1 MMGKMT
7 AKQLAFGWFHF
18 VLALPSIYLL
28 LGMPL
33 VLREQGWSGTQI
45 GLLQLAGLP
54 AVLKLL
60 MAFPVERCRPAGGGY
75 RAWAG
80 LLGVLLCLTL
90 LGLAYDL
97 PRTQPLRFVAWVLLI
112 SLLATWA
119 DVPVNALAIRCLP
132 AGERLRAGSIRSAA
146 LFLAAVVGGG
156 LLLVLHQRAGGAA
169 PFVLMALLLAVGGLM
184 LWGMTVPA
192 ETRSQPETLAVSARG
207 RDGAMGFFRQPAA
220 GIWVALLLLLFP
232 FVGAGWVYLK
242 PLMLDLGMP
251 AEQVAWWVG
260 VGGGTAGALA
270 SLAGQ
275 RLARGIGIG
284 LALPLYASLGALALA
299 LLGLVSHVAA
309 GQTLWLVGAGLL
321 ACAMGALSGLVFGLM
336 MHFARPGYRALD
348 YGLQA
353 SLFTLSRL
361 AMPILAGVLLD
372 GLGYAG
378 MFMVLALGMVAVGAL
393 TLPTAGRLELV
404 LSRTLPTQPTTQPL
418 ARR

>member
-1 MMGKMT
+1 MMRALT
-7 AKQLAFGWFHF
+7 VRQLAFGWCHF

-54 AVLKLL
+54 AILKLV
-60 MAFPVERCRPAGGGY
+60 MAVPVERCHLGGGGY
-75 RAWAG
+75 RAWAALLGG
-80 LLGVLLCLTL
+80 LLGLML
-90 LGLAYDL
+90 LGLAYDF
-97 PRTQPLRFVAWVLLI
+97 PMTQPLRFYAWVLLI

-132 AGERLRAGSIRSAA
+132 VEERLRAGSIRSAA

-156 LLLVLHQRAGGAA
+156 LLLVLHQRAGGVA
-169 PFVLMALLLAVGGLM
+169 PFVLMALLLAMGGFM
-184 LWGMTVPA
+184 LWGMMVPA
-192 ETRSQPETLAVSARG
+192 ETLSQTEALAVSAPG
-207 RDGAMGFFRQPAA
+207 NDGVMGFFRQPAA
-220 GIWVALLLLLFP
+220 GVWVVLLLLLFP

-260 VGGGTAGALA
+260 VGGGTVGALA

-284 LALPLYASLGALALA
+284 RALPLCAGLGVLALA
-299 LLGLVSHVAA
+299 CLGLVSHIAA
-309 GQTLWLVGAGLL
+309 GQAAWLLGAGLI
-321 ACAMGALSGLVFGLM
+321 ACAMGVISGLMFGLM
-336 MHFARPGYRALD
+336 MHFTRPGSRALD

-361 AMPILAGVLLD
+361 AVPVLAGIVLDRLS
-372 GLGYAG
+372 YSG
-378 MFMVLALGMVAVGAL
+378 MFTVLALCMVVVAVMVVPGSQRLETAL
-393 TLPTAGRLELV
+393 ARSLPPQPAAQALAGR
-404 LSRTLPTQPTTQPL
+404 
-418 ARR
+418 

>member
-1 MMGKMT
+1 MRSLT
-7 AKQLAFGWFHF
+7 VRQLAFGWLHF
-18 VLALPSIYLL
+18 ALALPSIYLL

-80 LLGVLLCLTL
+80 LLGVLLCLAL

-97 PRTQPLRFVAWVLLI
+97 PLTQPLRFVAWVLLI

-156 LLLVLHQRAGGAA
+156 LLLVLHQRAGGTA
-169 PFVLMALLLAVGGLM
+169 PFVLMALLLAVGGIILCA
-184 LWGMTVPA
+184 LETPA
-192 ETRSQPETLAVSARG
+192 QGEGGPTSSTSTHDLPQGSTSIG
-207 RDGAMGFFRQPAA
+207 GFFLQPSAA
-220 GIWVALLLLLFP
+220 IWVVLLMLLFP

-242 PLMLDLGMP
+242 PLLLDLGMP

-275 RLARGIGIG
+275 RLTQGLGIGR
-284 LALPLYASLGALALA
+284 ALPLYAGLGALALA
-299 LLGLVSHVAA
+299 CLGLVSHMAA
-309 GQTLWLVGAGLL
+309 GQTLWLAGAGLL

-393 TLPTAGRLELV
+393 TLPTAGRLESA
-404 LSRTLPTQPTTQPL
+404 LSRVLPPKP
-418 ARR
+418 AA